1 MEQSI
6 TGSIRISENDYP
18 FSFEKETEKI
28 TVYIGTRAI
37 TVPDD
42 MDIVIGQ
49 KYGMMTGGK
58 ILYKLSVPLSNDCM
72 TFEDGKPKYVSLAN
86 QIRSVEYFIQDYQE
100 GSKYTQMRL
109 QFPELDYFIPSIGRA
124 TVSDDQIVISRIKET
139 LYTFDFKYHD
149 TDVTTSFI
157 AKMDGHSGVK
167 TTAETISEV
176 ALTFPE
182 TSDLEY
188 LRGLYEVVRC
198 FFAFVCN
205 RQNIGLRNAVLIGN
219 YPTKKIQNNK
229 IVDAVGYT
237 MQKMCFSQKYL
248 EPEEEKK
255 QVAKT
260 PNCGLFIEKLS
271 ELFKLFS
278 EETIESI
285 ATVNGNSIHHSIKY
299 RNLIDLEQSLH
310 ITATFEYYVRTL
322 LPEMSSSSTLAFIND
337 LGVLL
342 AEYIAN
348 CSGKKKQKAQ
358 KFKKSL
364 SPQLALESKIQK
376 AYNGYSTWQPL
387 KPILTEWFGDDISAL
402 ASAANSWRNE
412 LAHEKREYQPGVD
425 VINAIRLV
433 EHINYCIVLRQAGYN
448 DEQIKAI
455 ISDILIR

>member
-6 TGSIRISENDYP
+6 TGSIRISEYDYP

-124 TVSDDQIVISRIKET
+124 TVSDDQIVISRTKES
-139 LYTFDFKYHD
+139 LCTFDFKYHD
-149 TDVTTSFI
+149 TDVTISFVT
-157 AKMDGHSGVK
+157 KMDGHSGVK

-188 LRGLYEVVRC
+188 LRGLYEVARC

-205 RQNIGLRNAVLIGN
+205 RQNIGLRSAVIIGN

-229 IVDAVGYT
+229 IVDTVGYT
-237 MQKMCFSQKYL
+237 IQKIFFSQKYL
-248 EPEEEKK
+248 EPEEDRK

-260 PNCGLFIEKLS
+260 
-271 ELFKLFS
+271 EL
-278 EETIESI
+278 
-285 ATVNGNSIHHSIKY
+285 H
-299 RNLIDLEQSLH
+299 
-310 ITATFEYYVRTL
+310 
-322 LPEMSSSSTLAFIND
+322 
-337 LGVLL
+337 
-342 AEYIAN
+342 
-348 CSGKKKQKAQ
+348 
-358 KFKKSL
+358 
-364 SPQLALESKIQK
+364 
-376 AYNGYSTWQPL
+376 
-387 KPILTEWFGDDISAL
+387 PI
-402 ASAANSWRNE
+402 
-412 LAHEKREYQPGVD
+412 
-425 VINAIRLV
+425 
-433 EHINYCIVLRQAGYN
+433 C
-448 DEQIKAI
+448 
-455 ISDILIR
+455 

>member
-6 TGSIRISENDYP
+6 TGSIRISEYDYP
-18 FSFEKETEKI
+18 FSYEKETEKI

-37 TVPDD
+37 TVPED
-42 MDIVIGQ
+42 MDIAIGQ

-58 ILYKLSVPLSNDCM
+58 ILYKLSLPLSNDCM
-72 TFEDGKPKYVSLAN
+72 IFEDSKPKYVSLAN
-86 QIRSVEYFIQDYQE
+86 QIRSVEYFIENYQE
-100 GSKYTQMRL
+100 NSTYTEMRL
-109 QFPELDYFIPSIGRA
+109 QFPELNYFIPSTGRA
-124 TVSDDQIVISRIKET
+124 TVSDEQIVISRIKET

-149 TDVTTSFI
+149 TVVTISFI
-157 AKMDGHSGVK
+157 AKMDGHWGVK

-176 ALTFPE
+176 SLTFPQ

-205 RQNIGLRNAVLIGN
+205 RQNIGLRSAVLIGN
-219 YPTKKIQNNK
+219 YPTKKKQNNK
-229 IVDAVGYT
+229 IVDAVSYT
-237 MQKMCFSQKYL
+237 MQKMFFSQKYL
-248 EPEEEKK
+248 EPEEDKK

-260 PNCGLFIEKLS
+260 PHWRLFSEKLP
-271 ELFKLFS
+271 ELFRLFS

-285 ATVNGNSIHHSIKY
+285 ATVHGNSIHHSIKY

-322 LPEMSSSSTLAFIND
+322 LPEMSSSSTLDFIND

-342 AEYIAN
+342 AEYIEKS
-348 CSGKKKQKAQ
+348 SGKKKQKAQ
-358 KFKKSL
+358 KFKRSL
-364 SPQLALESKIQK
+364 SPQIALEGKIQK
-376 AYNGYSTWQPL
+376 AYDGYSTWQPL
-387 KPILTEWFGDDISAL
+387 KSILTEWFGDDISAL

-412 LAHEKREYQPGVD
+412 LAHEKREYQPNID
-425 VINAIRLV
+425 VVNAIRLV

-448 DEQIKAI
+448 NEQIKAI
-455 ISDILIR
+455 ISDILIK